1 MENLSNSENFITFE
15 EKRHEFTPYG
25 LTCER
30 WKPQVMNKFDRHNEI
45 EINLIPHGSI
55 SYFHQNKHMV
65 IPQGRLSIFWGLIPH
80 KITGWGNTRYYY
92 VATIPLII
100 FLQWKLPVSF
110 INDILSGKVLMDK
123 ETKYSKYDTF
133 LFENWL
139 GDIANKR
146 TDIIVAE
153 MQGRLMR
160 LASNNSMSIADKSPI
175 ISTEISQIENMAVFI
190 AQNYKQKLRTSD
202 IGNHVGLNP
211 DYANTIFRKSFG
223 HTLYDHIL
231 LERITHAQQLLI
243 LSNDSILQIAYDSG
257 FNSISRFNSA
267 FRKINGCSPRE
278 YRKRN
283 IELR

>member
-1 MENLSNSENFITFE
+1 
-15 EKRHEFTPYG
+15 
-25 LTCER
+25 
-30 WKPQVMNKFDRHNEI
+30 
-45 EINLIPHGSI
+45 
-55 SYFHQNKHMV
+55 
-65 IPQGRLSIFWGLIPH
+65 
-80 KITGWGNTRYYY
+80 
-92 VATIPLII
+92 
-100 FLQWKLPVSF
+100 
-110 INDILSGKVLMDK
+110 
-123 ETKYSKYDTF
+123 
-133 LFENWL
+133 
-139 GDIANKR
+139 
-146 TDIIVAE
+146 
-153 MQGRLMR
+153 
-160 LASNNSMSIADKSPI
+160 MSIADKSPI

>member
-1 MENLSNSENFITFE
+1 MENLSNSENLITFE
-15 EKRHEFTPYG
+15 EKRKVFMPYG

-45 EINLIPHGSI
+45 EINLIPYGEI
-55 SYFHQNKHMV
+55 TYFHQNKHIV

-80 KITGWGNTRYYY
+80 RVTAWGDTQYYY
-92 VATIPLII
+92 VATIPLTI

-160 LASNNSMSIADKSPI
+160 LASNNLMCITDRCSIL
-175 ISTEISQIENMAVFI
+175 STEISKIEHMAIFI
-190 AQNYKQKLRTSD
+190 AQNYKQKLKTSD
-202 IGNHVGLNP
+202 VGYYVGLNP
-211 DYANTIFRKSFG
+211 DYANTLFRKSFG
-223 HTLYDHIL
+223 HTLYDHII

-243 LSNDSILQIAYDSG
+243 LGNDSIMQIAYDSG